1 MRSRVWTA
9 AVVGAAVL
17 IGSSVATQSQ
27 TAATGTKSVGRG
39 WPLAA
44 EAREF
49 QAVGPNLIGFGRRG
63 GGPNAPAPQFNG
75 GARNGEVPPGITPL
89 KVDIFTSKDFY
100 KDKDLWTDK
109 RYFRCNSGGALEGQ
123 WGGNGTEI
131 IGPKGPAT
139 AAWGNCD
146 RDMPR
151 AALVSPYPFK
161 TAQAHYE
168 ALMAEVKGK
177 GGPTKHTY
185 ATVPGEWTGR
195 YAGGGGFGGGGGG
208 AAAAGPVLS
217 GEHWFFM
224 GKVQISTVMSLLT
237 PEYQKRAVQEHYHQ
251 GNTNVAHWP
260 SQYCWPEG
268 FLRRWHQAAVREHQ
282 FIVTPELVQV
292 MAGVARNF
300 VTNIYVG
307 RQFNTEGQVPRM
319 GADVPRWY
327 GETIG
332 FWDGDALIT
341 WTSNIQGWKTHA
353 AFEHS
358 NKMQSIEIYTP
369 NRDPGGKFLGLKHEA
384 ILYDA
389 DALVEPIRIV
399 RHFNKLSGPDQG
411 DPYTYIECVQ
421 TIFPVNG
428 KATPLS
434 PGATFNYEVPD
445 MFGRPWAAMWEK
457 YNEKNMEKPV
467 NEDLFDFSKSK

>member
-1 MRSRVWTA
+1 MTSRVWTA
-9 AVVGAAVL
+9 AVIGTAVL

-27 TAATGTKSVGRG
+27 TAAPGTKSVGRD

-44 EAREF
+44 EARDF
-49 QAVGPNLIGFGRRG
+49 QAVGPGLIGFGRRG

-75 GARNGEVPPGITPL
+75 GARNGEVPAGITAL
-89 KVDIFTSKDFY
+89 KTDIFTSKDFY

-109 RYFRCNSGGALEGQ
+109 RYFRCNSGFAIESQ
-123 WGGNGTEI
+123 WGGNGQDI
-131 IGPKGPAT
+131 IGKNPPLT

-146 RDMPR
+146 RDIPR
-151 AALVSPYPFK
+151 AAIVSPYPFK

-168 ALMAEVKGK
+168 ALMAEAKAK
-177 GGPTKHTY
+177 GGPTQHTY

-195 YAGGGGFGGGGGG
+195 YGG
-208 AAAAGPVLS
+208 AS
-217 GEHWFFM
+217 EHWFYM
-224 GKVQISTVMSLLT
+224 TKVQISTIMSLLT

-268 FLRRWHQAAVREHQ
+268 FMRRWHQAAVREHQ
-282 FIVTPELVQV
+282 IIVTPQLVQI

-300 VTNIYVG
+300 VTNVYVG
-307 RQFNTEGQVPRM
+307 RQFTMTGNVPRL

-327 GETIG
+327 GETSG
-332 FWDGDALIT
+332 FWAGDSLIT
-341 WTSNIQGWKTHA
+341 WHSNIMGWKTHA
-353 AFEHS
+353 AYEHS
-358 NKMQSIEIYTP
+358 NKLQTVEIFSP
-369 NRDPGGKFLGLKHEA
+369 NRDAGGKFLGLKHEA
-384 ILYDA
+384 IFYDP
-389 DALVEPIRIV
+389 DALVEPVRIIRN
-399 RHFNKLSGPDQG
+399 FNKLSGPDQG
-411 DPYTYIECVQ
+411 DGYTYIECVQ

-434 PGATFNYEVPD
+434 PGATFTYEVPD